1 MWSAK
6 SPKPTSLLVVTT
18 PDMKQALRAWQIAKE
33 LSKGISIGLDQAGGW
48 STAVLKEYP
57 PALNGRLAAVDAIG
71 QCSYDSK
78 LTVPISF
85 SERYDSMMWTD
96 YGRHI
101 GQDFAG

>member
-18 PDMKQALRAWQIAKE
+18 LDMKQALRAWQTAKE